1 MAGKRGNGEGSIH
14 QLPSGKW
21 RAQATMNGR
30 RVGVVAKTHKEAQE
44 QLRKL
49 LSDADRGLLPPAE
62 KLTLAQHVERW
73 LSDVVRDSVRGRTVK
88 GYGDIARLH
97 ILPTLGRVKLT
108 QLQPGHIQQLYGAL
122 IDKGLSPKSVRNV
135 HAVLRRALGQAVDWH
150 LVPRNVAALAH
161 PPRVTREEVV
171 ALTPEEARQL
181 LAAVRGDRWEALVAL
196 ALASG
201 MRQSE
206 LLGLK
211 WGDVDLAT
219 GTLRVQRQLGRDG
232 RFAEP
237 KTKKARRTIDLPA
250 SCVTTLKE
258 HRRAQTEE
266 RLLVGPN
273 WQATDLVFCTHQG
286 KPLGQRNVLR
296 AFKLVL
302 SRAGMRDVPFHAL
315 RHTCASLL
323 LTRNVHPKVVQ
334 ERLGHAT
341 VAMTL
346 DIYSHLIPSMGR
358 AAADQLDALLA

>member
-1 MAGKRGNGEGSIH
+1 M
-14 QLPSGKW
+14 
-21 RAQATMNGR
+21 
-30 RVGVVAKTHKEAQE
+30 
-44 QLRKL
+44 
-49 LSDADRGLLPPAE
+49 
-62 KLTLAQHVERW
+62 
-73 LSDVVRDSVRGRTVK
+73 
-88 GYGDIARLH
+88 
-97 ILPTLGRVKLT
+97 
-108 QLQPGHIQQLYGAL
+108 
-122 IDKGLSPKSVRNV
+122 
-135 HAVLRRALGQAVDWH
+135 
-150 LVPRNVAALAH
+150 PRNVATLAH
-161 PPRVTREEVV
+161 PPRVTREQVI

-181 LAAVRGDRWEALVAL
+181 LAQVRGDRWEALVAL

-211 WGDVDLAT
+211 WGDVDLAA

-250 SCVTTLKE
+250 SCVATLKE

-266 RLLVGPN
+266 RLHVGPD
-273 WQATDLVFCTHQG
+273 WEATGLVLCTHRG
-286 KPLGQRNVLR
+286 RPLSQRNVLR
-296 AFKLVL
+296 AFKPVL
-302 SRAGMRDVPFHAL
+302 SRAGVRDVPFHAL

-323 LTRNVHPKVVQ
+323 LARNVHPKVVQ

>member
-1 MAGKRGNGEGSIH
+1 M
-14 QLPSGKW
+14 
-21 RAQATMNGR
+21 
-30 RVGVVAKTHKEAQE
+30 
-44 QLRKL
+44 
-49 LSDADRGLLPPAE
+49 
-62 KLTLAQHVERW
+62 
-73 LSDVVRDSVRGRTVK
+73 VRDAVRPRTVQ
-88 GYGDIARLH
+88 GYRDVARLH
-97 ILPTLGRVKLT
+97 ILPTLGGVKLA
-108 QLQPGHIQQLYGAL
+108 QLQPGHVQQLYGAL
-122 IDKGLSPKSVRNV
+122 IDRGLSPKSVRNV
-135 HAVLRRALGQAVDWH
+135 HAVLRRALAQAVDWH
-150 LVPRNVAALAH
+150 LVPRNAAALAH

-181 LAAVRGDRWEALVAL
+181 LTWVRGDRWEALVAL

-206 LLGLK
+206 LLGLR

-219 GTLRVQRQLGRDG
+219 GALRVQRQLGRDG
-232 RFAEP
+232 QFAEP

-250 SCVTTLKE
+250 SCVATLKE

-266 RLLVGPN
+266 RLLVGPD

-286 KPLGQRNVLR
+286 RPLSQRNVLR

-302 SRAGMRDVPFHAL
+302 SRAGCATPFRAL
-315 RHTCASLL
+315 HTCASLL
-323 LTRNVHPKVVQ
+323 LARNVHPKVVQ

-358 AAADQLDALLA
+358 AAADQLDALFA